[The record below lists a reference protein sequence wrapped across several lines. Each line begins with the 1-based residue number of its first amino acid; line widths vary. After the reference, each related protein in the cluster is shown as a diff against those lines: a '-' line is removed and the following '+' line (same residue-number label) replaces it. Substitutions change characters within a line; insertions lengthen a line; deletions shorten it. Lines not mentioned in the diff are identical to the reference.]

1 MKAQK
6 KGFKRKTI
14 VLLSCQTHYSVKK
27 IASLMDLKIIIVK
40 ADKYA
45 GMSIENLK
53 EILSSLSDKQ
63 FLRFI
68 VVVTFGTTC
77 FGAFDNI

>member
-1 MKAQK
+1 
-6 KGFKRKTI
+6 
-14 VLLSCQTHYSVKK
+14 LSCQTHYSVKK

-53 EILSSLSDKQ
+53 EILSNLSDKQ

>member
-1 MKAQK
+1 MN
-6 KGFKRKTI
+6 
-14 VLLSCQTHYSVKK
+14 
-27 IASLMDLKIIIVK
+27 LKVIIVK